1 MYCINETMH
10 YLYKMERVR
19 RINIFDGEKTLTE
32 EDFEKN
38 STLKELSD
46 IMINREQIAPFIKR
60 INKERGT
67 LVINLDEDKKLLNI
81 DLMDVSASL
90 YFEFMN
96 R

>member
-1 MYCINETMH
+1 
-10 YLYKMERVR
+10 MEKIKRL
-19 RINIFDGEKTLTE
+19 NIFDGEKTLTE
-32 EDFEKN
+32 EDIIDDPK
-38 STLKELSD
+38 LKDLYD
-46 IMINREQIAPFIKR
+46 IMINREQIAPFIQK

-67 LVINLDEDKKLLNI
+67 LVINLDEEKKLLNI